1 MSKSIISTI
10 LFMFTVLANP
20 SFAGQ
25 DCYGGGADVNDSQ
38 KKEMKDKEAWAQGFK

>member
-1 MSKSIISTI
+1 MFKN
-10 LFMFTVLANP
+10 LFVTLFFALFAFSNP

-38 KKEMKDKEAWAQGFK
+38 KKEMKDKEA

>member
-1 MSKSIISTI
+1 MKNLLSTAF
-10 LFMFTVLANP
+10 FMLVVLSNS

-38 KKEMKDKEAWAQGFK
+38 KKEMKDKEA

>member
-1 MSKSIISTI
+1 MFKKLLISS
-10 LFMFTVLANP
+10 FFVLTAIANP

-38 KKEMKDKEAWAQGFK
+38 KKETRETEA

>member
-1 MSKSIISTI
+1 MLKNLLTSVFVLIS
-10 LFMFTVLANP
+10 VLSSS

-38 KKEMKDKEAWAQGFK
+38 KKEMKDKEA

>member
-1 MSKSIISTI
+1 MFKKLLAIS
-10 LFMFTVLANP
+10 FFVLTAAVNS

-38 KKEMKDKEAWAQGFK
+38 KKETRETEA

>member
-1 MSKSIISTI
+1 MFKRLLAIS
-10 LFMFTVLANP
+10 LFVLTAALNP

-38 KKEMKDKEAWAQGFK
+38 KKETRETEA

>member
-1 MSKSIISTI
+1 MFKNLLTSVF
-10 LFMFTVLANP
+10 FMLVVLANP

-38 KKEMKDKEAWAQGFK
+38 KKEMKDKEA

>member
-1 MSKSIISTI
+1 MLKKLLAIS
-10 LFMFTVLANP
+10 LFVLTAALNP

-38 KKEMKDKEAWAQGFK
+38 KKETRETEA